1 MLEAL
6 QDQTEASSRGSFVS
20 HDLIRK
26 DSLEERTYQREVAE
40 ICTEQNTLAVLPTG
54 LGKTA
59 IALRVVAQY
68 LSTSPDA
75 RALIL
80 APTRVLANQHYEF
93 VKKHLNISPEQI
105 GVITGEDASED
116 RKAIW
121 AKRVVCATP
130 QVIVSEVTCKNCR
143 LENYVLIIF
152 DEVHRAI
159 GNHAYST
166 IASIY
171 SEFRKDGR
179 MIGITASLP
188 SDREKIEE
196 IVSKLKIK
204 KIEIRDEKSEDVKP
218 YVYNTETKWIEV
230 SLSPELASI
239 QKKIREALDYRLKMI
254 EDASLIKR
262 SRYGSISMRDL
273 LALRAKVDQVQSSQL
288 RNALFSSIRLFHALN
303 LIETQSVATFM
314 KFMDRMIEKRRG
326 YGMSELVN
334 DPRVKAAYDEA
345 VIALQKGIEHPKLEQ
360 VLKLVESVKK
370 GERAI
375 VFASYRDTVDQ
386 IYTTLKTKGFQAGY
400 LIGKS
405 GEGGQNQKKQID
417 SLQQLREGV
426 FDILVATQVGE
437 EGLDVAECNF
447 VIFYDNVPSAVRF
460 VQRRGRTGRRRE
472 GHVYVLI
479 TKGTRDETYY
489 WLSRRRAGA
498 ATKIA
503 ASLVK
508 TDKKGPLD
516 RFVSPEKAGK
526 QVPLVY
532 VDTREIPEL
541 VEKLRYRGAEVIV
554 KQLDFGDYVI
564 SSDIVI
570 ERKTLDDFVKSIF
583 DGRLFQ
589 QLANMSKQYSRP
601 LLIIEGEKK
610 RHIEGIGEAAYFGA
624 LASVL
629 ADFKVPIFFAS
640 GHDEVTG
647 VVYHIARRE
656 QMEKKRDVRIR
667 EGKKPSTIAENQLF
681 VVSGLPGVSNVL
693 ADRLLSEFETL
704 ERLFSSSELDLVKVG
719 GVGPGTAKKI
729 RQISTAKYAPIGP
742 EEIKEL
748 AERDGGEIESE
759 TQDPAPQRQSTSRPI
774 KSQTNS
780 STTVDEFLDIP
791 PPED

>member
-1 MLEAL
+1 M
-6 QDQTEASSRGSFVS
+6 QDQTEATSGGNFVS

-40 ICTEQNTLAVLPTG
+40 ICTEQNTLAILPTG

-59 IALRVVAQY
+59 IALLVVAHY
-68 LSTSPDA
+68 LSESSDS

-80 APTRVLANQHYEF
+80 SPTRVLANQHYEF
-93 VKKHLNISPEQI
+93 VKKHLNINADQI
-105 GVITGEDASED
+105 GVITGEDSSED

-121 AKRVVCATP
+121 EKRIVCATP
-130 QVIVSEVTCKNCR
+130 QVIVSEITSKNCK
-143 LENYVLIIF
+143 LENYALIIF

-179 MIGITASLP
+179 MVGITASLP
-188 SDREKIEE
+188 SEREKIEE
-196 IVSKLKIK
+196 IVSKLKVE

-230 SLSPELASI
+230 SLSLELASI

-303 LIETQSVATFM
+303 LIETQSLSTF
-314 KFMDRMIEKRRG
+314 KNFMDRMFEKRRG
-326 YGMSELVN
+326 YGMSELIN
-334 DPRVKAAYDEA
+334 DPRVKGAYDEA
-345 VIALQKGIEHPKLEQ
+345 ILALQKGVEHPKLEQ
-360 VLKLVESVKK
+360 VLKLVKSVNK

-386 IYTTLKTKGFQAGY
+386 IYTSLKRNGFRAGY

-437 EGLDVAECNF
+437 EGLDVAECNL

-460 VQRRGRTGRRRE
+460 VQRKGRTGRRRE
-472 GHVYVLI
+472 GQVFVLI

-516 RFVSPEKAGK
+516 KFVSQEKAGK
-526 QVPLVY
+526 QAPLIY

-589 QLANMSKQYSRP
+589 QLANMTKQYPRP

-610 RHIEGIGEAAYFGA
+610 RHVEGIGEAAYFGA

-640 GHDEVTG
+640 NHDEVTG
-647 VVYHIARRE
+647 IVFHIARRE
-656 QMEKKRDVRIR
+656 QMEKKRDIRIR

-681 VVSGLPGVSNVL
+681 VASGLPGVSNVL

-704 ERLFSSSELDLVKVG
+704 ERLFSSSELELLKVEG
-719 GVGPGTAKKI
+719 IGPGTAKKI
-729 RQISTAKYAPIGP
+729 RQLSSAKYAPVGP

-748 AERDGGEIESE
+748 AERDRGIVE
-759 TQDPAPQRQSTSRPI
+759 TEPEDPSQHKESTSRAK
-774 KSQTNS
+774 KSENIS